1 MTTSG
6 LDLSRVP
13 DHLRDKLEA
22 QLERLPADVRATLVA
37 QLARLSPEQLGN
49 LLERGSP
56 LLEKLLARAE
66 QAKTTV
72 ATQKKPDAQIKP
84 SGHYNRTVQPG
95 DQRGF
100 IGTVL
105 FAVVVILVLAYL
117 L

>member
-1 MTTSG
+1 MTPSG

-95 DQRGF
+95 DQPGLVGK
-100 IGTVL
+100 IL
-105 FAVVVILVLAYL
+105 FVIALVLGLVYL